1 MQSEQRLR
9 DELAGVLRDAGLDPV
24 DDPDIL
30 DMDFE
35 EQLGLGSIELAD
47 LLIRVGDA
55 YGVELPSDGMGRFRR
70 PRDVLEAVEQTL
82 GGGAAGGG
90 QPAIARLP
98 QAPARDDSI
107 SSSIVSIDQLLPGV
121 STLLELLRVRADTN
135 GPYPHL
141 KFLTPDGQVSDLT
154 YADLWERGRRA
165 AAGMVNLGLVH
176 GERVA
181 IVTATGPDFFVAFVG
196 VLCAGGVPVPIYPP
210 VRLDDLDGYVERH
223 GRILRSAGAAFV
235 IADPLFKAAADL
247 LCTVTPSLRQS
258 VTVASLSEGTTG
270 LFCVETPPELAFIQY
285 TSGSTGDPK
294 GVALTHAN
302 LLANTRAIS
311 EATMSAGLHPGD
323 VGVSWMPL
331 YHDFGLIGTW
341 MGIALCTGATIVLMS
356 PIDFLTK
363 PASWLWAIDRF
374 RAKAIAST
382 PFGLDHVTGRVSDDH
397 IAGLDLSSV
406 ELAVLGAEPI
416 RPSALDDFCR
426 RFEPYG
432 FRRSALAPAY
442 GLAETCV
449 GVTIARCRPEGPLV
463 DVVDADRL
471 AVERLAVPAGPGS
484 RTRSLVSAGTPIG
497 DQQVQVVGAADEGHH
512 PIPDRHE
519 GRVLIQGKSVMS
531 GYFGR
536 PDATAAIRFGDWL
549 DTGDLGY
556 LADGELFITGRIK
569 DLIIKA
575 GRNYHPQDIERAV
588 GEVPGVRKGC
598 VIAFGEDMPEH
609 GEGIVVVAETA
620 TDATRHDEIKSL
632 IRAAVVAT
640 TGTSADDVV
649 LIPRGGVLKTSS
661 GKLRRQET
669 RQAYR
674 NGTLGKG
681 AAGRLRLAATMTRL
695 GLYRARTFAD
705 KGRQS
710 VVGAYIAGTAMV
722 VVLSSV
728 ASALWPRDR
737 AAAWRFAQRRIRL
750 LFAATGISFRR
761 TGVPLPEGQALYVS
775 NHPTDREPLLRIRAL
790 DRPGSMTGK
799 GRLFT
804 GFFGVIAERLGVIA
818 LEPKSLESSLASYER
833 MRTLLAEGTSIHIFP
848 EGERRD
854 TPGTYP
860 FRLGAF
866 KLAASAGV
874 PIVPLALKGPR
885 EVMRGRPYRP
895 AALEVEVLP
904 AVRIECDPSD
914 LAALAETRAQ
924 IRRMIADAAGEPLV
938 DMRGFK
944 KPVVKDSIA
953 TRFTTWGG
961 RKGAR
966 PSR

>member
-1 MQSEQRLR
+1 
-9 DELAGVLRDAGLDPV
+9 
-24 DDPDIL
+24 
-30 DMDFE
+30 
-35 EQLGLGSIELAD
+35 
-47 LLIRVGDA
+47 
-55 YGVELPSDGMGRFRR
+55 
-70 PRDVLEAVEQTL
+70 
-82 GGGAAGGG
+82 
-90 QPAIARLP
+90 
-98 QAPARDDSI
+98 
-107 SSSIVSIDQLLPGV
+107 
-121 STLLELLRVRADTN
+121 
-135 GPYPHL
+135 
-141 KFLTPDGQVSDLT
+141 
-154 YADLWERGRRA
+154 
-165 AAGMVNLGLVH
+165 
-176 GERVA
+176 
-181 IVTATGPDFFVAFVG
+181 
-196 VLCAGGVPVPIYPP
+196 
-210 VRLDDLDGYVERH
+210 
-223 GRILRSAGAAFV
+223 
-235 IADPLFKAAADL
+235 
-247 LCTVTPSLRQS
+247 
-258 VTVASLSEGTTG
+258 
-270 LFCVETPPELAFIQY
+270 
-285 TSGSTGDPK
+285 
-294 GVALTHAN
+294 
-302 LLANTRAIS
+302 
-311 EATMSAGLHPGD
+311 
-323 VGVSWMPL
+323 
-331 YHDFGLIGTW
+331 
-341 MGIALCTGATIVLMS
+341 
-356 PIDFLTK
+356 
-363 PASWLWAIDRF
+363 
-374 RAKAIAST
+374 
-382 PFGLDHVTGRVSDDH
+382 
-397 IAGLDLSSV
+397 
-406 ELAVLGAEPI
+406 
-416 RPSALDDFCR
+416 
-426 RFEPYG
+426 
-432 FRRSALAPAY
+432 
-442 GLAETCV
+442 
-449 GVTIARCRPEGPLV
+449 
-463 DVVDADRL
+463 
-471 AVERLAVPAGPGS
+471 
-484 RTRSLVSAGTPIG
+484 
-497 DQQVQVVGAADEGHH
+497 
-512 PIPDRHE
+512 
-519 GRVLIQGKSVMS
+519 
-531 GYFGR
+531 
-536 PDATAAIRFGDWL
+536 
-549 DTGDLGY
+549 
-556 LADGELFITGRIK
+556 
-569 DLIIKA
+569 
-575 GRNYHPQDIERAV
+575 
-588 GEVPGVRKGC
+588 
-598 VIAFGEDMPEH
+598 MPEH

-775 NHPTDREPLLRIRAL
+775 NHPTDMDPLLLISAL
-790 DRPGSMTGK
+790 DRPVSMTGK